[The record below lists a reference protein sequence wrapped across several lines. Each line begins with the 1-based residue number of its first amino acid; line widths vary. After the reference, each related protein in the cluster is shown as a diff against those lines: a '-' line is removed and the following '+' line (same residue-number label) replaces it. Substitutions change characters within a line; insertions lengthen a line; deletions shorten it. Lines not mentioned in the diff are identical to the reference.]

1 MKIKTLVDLVKA
13 GRKPVVKFTGYVMDE
28 IFGEDGM
35 LAEITS
41 ISKDEH
47 CYKATFEYGK
57 FKSNND
63 PLMAHDW
70 FLSDAKKAQLGR
82 SQGTAI
88 EAGNIK
94 DDLVEE
100 IYLELEGDINLELAE
115 DNPILNEYLKSGSQE
130 AYVVWLE
137 KFIQANVPECMKPW
151 SQL

>member
-35 LAEITS
+35 LAEVTG

-47 CYKATFEYGK
+47 CYKATFEYGN
-57 FKSNND
+57 FRTHNTA
-63 PLMAHDW
+63 LMARDW
-70 FLSDAKKAQLGR
+70 FLSDSMAEKLGR
-82 SQGTAI
+82 TQGTAI
-88 EAGNIK
+88 ESGNIN
-94 DDLVEE
+94 DDLVED
-100 IYLELEGDINLELAE
+100 IYLELEGDINLELVE
-115 DNPILNEYLKSGSQE
+115 DNPVLNEYMKSGSQDT
-130 AYVVWLE
+130 YVVWLE

>member
-13 GRKPVVKFTGYVMDE
+13 GKRPVVKFTGYVMDE

-35 LAEITS
+35 LAEITG

-47 CYKATFEYGK
+47 CYKAIFEYGK
-57 FKSNND
+57 FRAHNTA
-63 PLMAHDW
+63 LMAHDW
-70 FLSDAKKAQLGR
+70 FLSDTMKAQLGR
-82 SQGTAI
+82 TQGTAI

-94 DDLVEE
+94 EDLVEE

-115 DNPILNEYLKSGSQE
+115 DNPILNEYLKMDRQE
-130 AYVVWLE
+130 TYVVWLE